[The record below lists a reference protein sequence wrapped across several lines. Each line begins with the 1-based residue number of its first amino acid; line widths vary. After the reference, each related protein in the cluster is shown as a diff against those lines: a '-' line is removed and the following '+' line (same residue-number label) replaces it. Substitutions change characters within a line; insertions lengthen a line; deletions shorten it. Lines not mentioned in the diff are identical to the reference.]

1 MKKLLIIIVPNLSD
15 QTVLCRCWRCHLHLP
30 KTVGALKLYCCFQ
43 SRSALASAL
52 KYIHVCF
59 FSADRH
65 LSRPASLPTLHS
77 AGAGGVVEEDS
88 YSETL
93 RPEERLQYRASLTS
107 PLRRRTV
114 SRLTIIPDDFLS
126 ISRSKF

>member
-1 MKKLLIIIVPNLSD
+1 MKKLLFIIIVPNLSD
-15 QTVLCRCWRCHLHLP
+15 QTVLGRCWRCHLHLP

-59 FSADRH
+59 ISADRQ
-65 LSRPASLPTLHS
+65 LPRPASLPTLHS
-77 AGAGGVVEEDS
+77 DGGVADEDS

-93 RPEERLQYRASLTS
+93 RPEERSQYRTSLTS
-107 PLRRRTV
+107 PLRRRAV
-114 SRLTIIPDDFLS
+114 SRLTIIPGDFLWEE
-126 ISRSKF
+126 KY